1 MAENKSVSSKLVEKL
16 SDNNKDILSNI
27 ENVFLD
33 CDGVIWKQNELLNK
47 ANDVIKKL
55 QDSGKNV
62 FLVTNSSVMTQDG
75 LWRKCLSFGIS
86 LNKDCTI
93 SSATTTAQYLKS
105 ISFKKKIYVI
115 GSQELAEE
123 LQSLGF
129 CCVGPMEENYG
140 ISHLLATTQN
150 GDLDIDPEVGAVVV
164 GLDGGFNYGKI
175 FKASCYLTNPDCIFL
190 ACNVEKKHHIDNTNY
205 YLPIDGVL
213 VHAIESATGRKAT
226 VIGKPSRFIFD
237 FLSSKFD
244 LKPEKCLMVGDTIQT
259 DIVFGNDCGMKTLL
273 VLTGFSSLED
283 VEKVRNENEK
293 MIPHYFIESLGD
305 IYDLI

>member
-1 MAENKSVSSKLVEKL
+1 MDENKSVSSKNFEKL
-16 SDNNKDILSNI
+16 SVNNKNILSDV

-55 QDSGKNV
+55 QDNGKNV
-62 FLVTNSSVMTQDG
+62 FLVTNSSVITQDG

-129 CCVGPMEENYG
+129 CCVGPMEENYE
-140 ISHLLATTQN
+140 ISHILAMTQN
-150 GDLDIDPEVGAVVV
+150 GELDFDPEVGAVVV
-164 GLDGGFNYGKI
+164 GLDSGFNYGKI

-190 ACNVEKKHHIDNTNY
+190 GCSFEKKYSIPNTNY
-205 YLPIDGVL
+205 YLP
-213 VHAIESATGRKAT
+213 ESATGRKAT
-226 VIGKPSRFIFD
+226 IIGKPSRFIFD

-283 VEKVRNENEK
+283 VEKVRNENEE